1 MTILVTGGTG
11 YIGSAT
17 VERLRTKGERVVVLD
32 DLYRGHR
39 CAIEENVPLYQGRVG
54 DRALVARIASEHAID
69 SCVHFA
75 ALTYVGESVQD
86 PETYYENNLEQGI
99 AFVGALM
106 KAGVKKMVLS
116 STAAVYGEPKEIPI
130 TESSA
135 QWPVNP
141 YGWSK
146 FMMERLLE
154 SYDTA
159 YGMKSISLRYFNAAG
174 ATERCGELHE
184 PESHLV
190 PNVLKAAAG
199 ETPHIRVF
207 GTDYPTPDGT
217 AVRDYV
223 HVADLAEAHVLA
235 IEYLRRGGDSDC
247 LNLGSGDGF
256 SVMEVIETART
267 VTGKPIPTKVEGRRA
282 GDPPKLVADAH
293 RAKKVLGW
301 KPLQSDLGTIL
312 RTQWDWRLQHPN
324 GYPK

>member
-1 MTILVTGGTG
+1 
-11 YIGSAT
+11 
-17 VERLRTKGERVVVLD
+17 
-32 DLYRGHR
+32 
-39 CAIEENVPLYQGRVG
+39 
-54 DRALVARIASEHAID
+54 
-69 SCVHFA
+69 
-75 ALTYVGESVQD
+75 
-86 PETYYENNLEQGI
+86 
-99 AFVGALM
+99 
-106 KAGVKKMVLS
+106 
-116 STAAVYGEPKEIPI
+116 
-130 TESSA
+130 
-135 QWPVNP
+135 
-141 YGWSK
+141 
-146 FMMERLLE
+146 MERLLA

-159 YGMKSISLRYFNAAG
+159 YGMKSVSLRYFNAAG
-174 ATERCGELHE
+174 ATERSGELHE

-256 SVMEVIETART
+256 SVMEVIETARQ
-267 VTGKPIPTKVEGRRA
+267 VTGKPIPMKVEGRRA
-282 GDPPKLVADAH
+282 GDPPKLVADAG

-301 KPLQSDLGTIL
+301 KPLQSDLSTIL
-312 RTQWDWRLQHPN
+312 RSQWDWRLKHPD